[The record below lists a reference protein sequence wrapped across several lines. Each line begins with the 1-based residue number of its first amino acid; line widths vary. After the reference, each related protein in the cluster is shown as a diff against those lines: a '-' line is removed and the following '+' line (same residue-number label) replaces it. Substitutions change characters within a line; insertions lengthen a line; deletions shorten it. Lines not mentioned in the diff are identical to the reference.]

1 VGTEL
6 NARPPTDSRS
16 GIVYGLAAYGFWG
29 VMPLYFYAVSDVS
42 PGEILAQ
49 RIFWCGLLLAIVL
62 GVTGRWREMVDRLR
76 MPGVPRTFTCT
87 AFLLTANWL
96 AYIYGVTHQKTV
108 ETSLGYFINPL
119 LSVLLGMIVLRERL
133 RLWQAVAVLL
143 ATAGVLIPVAAA
155 AEVPKIALTVAVSF
169 ALYGL
174 LRKQAPVDAL
184 VGLSIE
190 TFILAP
196 FAAGYLVMLIAQGKM
211 ALGRSGAT
219 IDSLLL
225 ASGIITAA
233 PLLWFG
239 KAARMLSLSTLG
251 ILQYVAPTM
260 QFVLAVLYLGESV
273 AVAKWAAFALIW
285 TALAIYSFDSWRH
298 ARSERAVVI
307 ADGDGGAELEPVEPG

>member
-1 VGTEL
+1 VGTDL
-6 NARPPTDSRS
+6 NARPTTDSRA

-49 RIFWCGLLLAIVL
+49 RIVWCGILLALVL
-62 GVTGRWREMVDRLR
+62 AITGRWREMVERLR
-76 MPGVPRTFTCT
+76 TPGVPRTFACT
-87 AFLLTANWL
+87 AVLLTINWL
-96 AYIYGVTHQKTV
+96 AYIYGVTHQRTV

-133 RLWQAVAVLL
+133 RFGQAVAVLL
-143 ATAGVLIPVAAA
+143 AAAGVLIPVAAA
-155 AEVPKIALTVAVSF
+155 GEMPYIALTVAVSF

-190 TFILAP
+190 TFFLAP
-196 FAAGYLVMLIAQGKM
+196 YAVAYLGYLLIEGNM
-211 ALGRSGAT
+211 ALGHSGPTVDA
-219 IDSLLL
+219 LLL
-225 ASGIITAA
+225 ASGLITAA

-239 KAARMLSLSTLG
+239 KAARLLSLSTLG

-273 AVAKWAAFALIW
+273 APTKWVAFALIW
-285 TALAIYSFDSWRH
+285 AALAIYSIDSWRF

-307 ADGDGGAELEPVEPG
+307 ADGDGGAELEPVGPG

>member
-1 VGTEL
+1 VGTDL
-6 NARPPTDSRS
+6 NARRPTDLRA

-29 VMPLYFYAVSDVS
+29 LMPLYFDAVRDVP

-49 RIFWCGLLLAIVL
+49 RIVWCGALLAIAL
-62 GVTGRWREMVDRLR
+62 GVTGHWREMIDRLR
-76 MPGVPRTFTCT
+76 APGVPRTFSCT
-87 AFLLTANWL
+87 AFLLTTNWL
-96 AYIYGVTHQKTV
+96 AYIYGVTHGRTV
-108 ETSLGYFINPL
+108 DTSLGYFINPL
-119 LSVLLGMIVLRERL
+119 LSVLLGMFVLRERL
-133 RLWQAVAVLL
+133 RFWQAVAVLL
-143 ATAGVLIPVAAA
+143 AAAGVLIPVAAA
-155 AEVPKIALTVAVSF
+155 AEVPWIALTVAVSF
-169 ALYGL
+169 ATYGL

-190 TFILAP
+190 TLILAP
-196 FAAGYLVMLIAQGKM
+196 FAAAYLLLLLFQGNM
-211 ALGRSGAT
+211 ALGSSGAT
-219 IDSLLL
+219 VDALLL

-273 AVAKWAAFALIW
+273 APTKWAAFALIW
-285 TALAIYSFDSWRH
+285 AALAIYSFDSWRH

-307 ADGDGGAELEPVEPG
+307 ADGDGGAELEAVEPG

>member
-1 VGTEL
+1 VGTDL
-6 NARPPTDSRS
+6 NARQPTDSRA

-29 VMPLYFYAVSDVS
+29 VMPLYFYAVSAVS

-49 RIFWCGLLLAIVL
+49 RIFWCGILLALVL
-62 GVTGRWREMVDRLR
+62 AITGRWREMVDRLR
-76 MPGVPRTFTCT
+76 TPGVPRTFACT
-87 AFLLTANWL
+87 AFLLTINWL
-96 AYIYGVTHQKTV
+96 AYIYGVTNKQTV

-133 RLWQAVAVLL
+133 RFWQAVAVLL
-143 ATAGVLIPVAAA
+143 AAVGVLIPVAAA
-155 AEVPKIALTVAVSF
+155 AEVPYIALTVAVSF

-190 TFILAP
+190 TFILTP
-196 FAAGYLVMLIAQGKM
+196 FAAGYLVMLLAQGNM
-211 ALGRSGAT
+211 ALGRSGTTVDA
-219 IDSLLL
+219 LLL
-225 ASGIITAA
+225 ASGVITAA

-273 AVAKWAAFALIW
+273 AAAKWAAFVLIW

>member
-1 VGTEL
+1 VGTDQS
-6 NARPPTDSRS
+6 AGQPTDSRA

-29 VMPLYFYAVSDVS
+29 VMPLYFYAVGEVS

-49 RIFWCGLLLAIVL
+49 RIFWCGVLLAIVL
-62 GVTGRWREMVDRLR
+62 GLTGRWREMVERLR
-76 MPGVPRTFTCT
+76 TPGVPRTFACT
-87 AFLLTANWL
+87 ALLLTVNWL
-96 AYIYGVTHQKTV
+96 AYIYGVTHQRTV

-133 RLWQAVAVLL
+133 RFGQAVAVLL
-143 ATAGVLIPVAAA
+143 AAAGVLIPVAAA
-155 AEVPKIALTVAVSF
+155 ADVPKIALTVAVSF

-196 FAAGYLVMLIAQGKM
+196 FAAGYLILLMARGDM

-219 IDSLLL
+219 VDALLL
-225 ASGIITAA
+225 ASGMITAA

-239 KAARMLSLSTLG
+239 KAARMLSLSSLG

-273 AVAKWAAFALIW
+273 APTKWAAFALIW
-285 TALAIYSFDSWRH
+285 AALAIYSFDSWRY

>member
-1 VGTEL
+1 VGTDL
-6 NARPPTDSRS
+6 NARPTSDSRA
-16 GIVYGLAAYGFWG
+16 GIFYGLAAYGFWG
-29 VMPLYFYAVSDVS
+29 VMPLYFDAVREVP

-49 RIFWCGLLLAIVL
+49 RIVWCGVLLAIVL
-62 GVTGRWREMVDRLR
+62 SVTGRWREMIDRLR
-76 MPGVPRTFTCT
+76 APGVPRTFCCT
-87 AFLLTANWL
+87 AFFLTTNWL
-96 AYIYGVTHQKTV
+96 AYIYGVTHGRTV
-108 ETSLGYFINPL
+108 DTSLGYFINPL

-133 RLWQAVAVLL
+133 RFRQAVAVLL
-143 ATAGVLIPVAAA
+143 AATGVLIPVAAA
-155 AEVPKIALTVAVSF
+155 AEVPWIALTVAVSF

-196 FAAGYLVMLIAQGKM
+196 FASGYLVMLFLQENM
-211 ALGRSGAT
+211 ALGRSGVTVDA
-219 IDSLLL
+219 LLL
-225 ASGIITAA
+225 ASGVITAA

-260 QFVLAVLYLGESV
+260 QFLLAVLYLGESV
-273 AVAKWAAFALIW
+273 APTKWAAFALIW
-285 TALAIYSFDSWRH
+285 AALAIYSFDSWRH
-298 ARSERAVVI
+298 VRSERGVVI

>member
-1 VGTEL
+1 
-6 NARPPTDSRS
+6 
-16 GIVYGLAAYGFWG
+16 
-29 VMPLYFYAVSDVS
+29 MPLYFYAVSDVS

-49 RIFWCGLLLAIVL
+49 RIVWCGVLLGLILA
-62 GVTGRWREMVDRLR
+62 VTGRWRETVDRLR
-76 MPGVPRTFTCT
+76 LPGVPRTFVCT
-87 AFLLTANWL
+87 AFLLTTNWL
-96 AYIYGVTHQKTV
+96 AYIYGVTHGQTV

-133 RLWQAVAVLL
+133 RLGQAVAVLL
-143 ATAGVLIPVAAA
+143 AAAGVLIPVAAA
-155 AEVPKIALTVAVSF
+155 REVPYIALTVAISF

-196 FAAGYLVMLIAQGKM
+196 FAAGYLVVLMVQGRM
-211 ALGRSGAT
+211 ALGHSGAT
-219 IDSLLL
+219 IDTLLL

-260 QFVLAVLYLGESV
+260 QFLLAVLHLGESV
-273 AVAKWAAFALIW
+273 APTKWAAFGLIW
-285 TALAIYSFDSWRH
+285 IALAIYSFDSWRY
-298 ARSERAVVI
+298 ARSVRAVVI
-307 ADGDGGAELEPVEPG
+307 ADGDGGAELEPMDSTGAAE